1 MDISDLYQNDNNI
14 EIVDCI
20 LILLN
25 KLNNNELSYIRKKI
39 DEKIQK

>member
-1 MDISDLYQNDNNI
+1 MSDLYQNDNNK